1 MRNTEE
7 RKIGTVVFLAI
18 GAVAVLWLSLLI
30 APCLGGGLPQM
41 IPKLGDA
48 LSHPFRLS
56 FCGASV
62 PTALIL
68 LAVYG
73 LVILVCH
80 YTKPNYRRR
89 EEHGSAH
96 WGKIADIDRKYRQ
109 EPPESNKI
117 LTQHIAIGY
126 DTHSHRRN
134 LNTLVVGGSGAGK
147 TRFYAKPNLMQA
159 NTSFVVTDPKG
170 YNNIGQ
176 RKSHTVRRK
185 SSAMWLFLYPI

>member
-1 MRNTEE
+1 
-7 RKIGTVVFLAI
+7 
-18 GAVAVLWLSLLI
+18 
-30 APCLGGGLPQM
+30 M

-56 FCGASV
+56 LCGASF

-73 LVILVCH
+73 LVILICH

-126 DTHSHRRN
+126 DTHSRPPPRHGASRSESHRTAAAPMTRN
-134 LNTLVVGGSGAGK
+134 IAVPVFLSSVFLIVHPCPAS
-147 TRFYAKPNLMQA
+147 
-159 NTSFVVTDPKG
+159 SFW
-170 YNNIGQ
+170 
-176 RKSHTVRRK
+176 SVRR
-185 SSAMWLFLYPI
+185 

>member
-7 RKIGTVVFLAI
+7 RKTGTAVFLAI
-18 GAVAVLWLSLLI
+18 GAAAVLWLSLLL

-73 LVILVCH
+73 LVILICH

-159 NTSFVVTDPKG
+159 NTSFVVTDP
-170 YNNIGQ
+170 Q
-176 RKSHTVRRK
+176 RRTAQGHRIPVGACR
-185 SSAMWLFLYPI
+185 I